1 MSTVKGRERFVC
13 GASAQQRGRGRP
25 KRMSDAEQALFIA
38 RQAREIFYEKG
49 YGRTTMEDI
58 VARCRISKTTL
69 YRLFPAKIDV
79 FATII
84 DDHRQEM
91 LALPGDYDDLPIE
104 EALAR
109 IFLVDIDEEADRERK
124 ALIRF
129 VLVEA
134 QHYPELGNLL
144 CERGGNWSRREL
156 AAWLEKQKEKGR
168 VAFDNADDAALALMD
183 LMFRAVALPPLG
195 APDWPDSGDRKRHL
209 RACIALFTKGILPR

>member
-1 MSTVKGRERFVC
+1 
-13 GASAQQRGRGRP
+13 
-25 KRMSDAEQALFIA
+25 MSDAEQALSIA
-38 RQAREIFYEKG
+38 RRARELFCEKG

-69 YRLFPAKIDV
+69 YRLFPTKIDV
-79 FATII
+79 FAAII

-129 VLVEA
+129 VLIEG
-134 QHYPELGNLL
+134 QHYPELAALL
-144 CERGGNWSRREL
+144 HERGGDWSMREL
-156 AAWLEKQKEKGR
+156 AFWLQTQKEKGR
-168 VAFDNADDAALALMD
+168 ITFDNADDATLALMD
-183 LMFRAVALPPLG
+183 LMFRAVALPPPG
-195 APDWPDSGDRKRHL
+195 IPEWPDRGDRNAICAPAL
-209 RACIALFTKGILPR
+209 RCSHGAFCLGRRALFYAALP